1 VNQLVLTACL
11 VEVSPLRYTPAG
23 LPALNFSLESDTEVQ
38 EMGAQIGAYLGS
50 KRQVK
55 VSLKAL
61 AIGHLAESIGKQA
74 LGSVW
79 KFTGFLGAA
88 RQGKNVVFHIQEF
101 NAAI

>member
-1 VNQLVLTACL
+1 MNQLVLTACL

-38 EMGAQIGAYLGS
+38 ELGT

-55 VSLKAL
+55 VSLNAL

-74 LGSVW
+74 LGSVS
-79 KFTGFLGAA
+79 KFTGYLGAG

-101 NAAI
+101 AHI

>member
-23 LPALNFSLESDTEVQ
+23 LPALNFSLESETEIQ
-38 EMGAQIGAYLGS
+38 EVGS

-61 AIGHLAESIGKQA
+61 AIGHLAETIGKQA

-79 KFTGFLGAA
+79 KFTGYLGAA

-101 NAAI
+101 AHI

>member
-23 LPALNFSLESDTEVQ
+23 LPALNFSLESETEVQ
-38 EMGAQIGAYLGS
+38 EMGDQSGS

-55 VSLKAL
+55 VSIKAL
-61 AIGHLAESIGKQA
+61 AIGHLAESIGKQT

-79 KFTGFLGAA
+79 KFTGYLGAA

-101 NAAI
+101 NSFS

>member
-1 VNQLVLTACL
+1 MNQLVLTACL

-38 EMGAQIGAYLGS
+38 EMGA

-55 VSLKAL
+55 VSLNAI

-101 NAAI
+101 NQ

>member
-23 LPALNFSLESDTEVQ
+23 LPALNFSLESETEVQ
-38 EMGAQIGAYLGS
+38 EMGN

-55 VSLKAL
+55 VSLNAI

-101 NAAI
+101 VAI

>member
-23 LPALNFSLESDTEVQ
+23 LPVLNFSLESESEVQ
-38 EMGAQIGAYLGS
+38 EMGT

-61 AIGHLAESIGKQA
+61 AIGHLAESIGKQT

-79 KFTGFLGAA
+79 KFTGYLGAA

-101 NAAI
+101 THI

>member
-1 VNQLVLTACL
+1 MNQLVLTACL

-38 EMGAQIGAYLGS
+38 EMSAT
-50 KRQVK
+50 RQVK

-74 LGSVW
+74 VGSVW

-101 NAAI
+101 THI

>member
-23 LPALNFSLESDTEVQ
+23 LPALNFSLESDTEVR
-38 EMGAQIGAYLGS
+38 EMGTI
-50 KRQVK
+50 RQVK
-55 VSLKAL
+55 VSLNAL

-101 NAAI
+101 NQ

>member
-23 LPALNFSLESDTEVQ
+23 LPALNFSLESETEVQ
-38 EMGAQIGAYLGS
+38 EMGS

-55 VSLKAL
+55 VSLNAL

-101 NAAI
+101 N

>member
-1 VNQLVLTACL
+1 MNQLVLTACL

-38 EMGAQIGAYLGS
+38 EMGA
-50 KRQVK
+50 KRQVE

-101 NAAI
+101 NQ

>member
-1 VNQLVLTACL
+1 MNQLVLTACL
-11 VEVSPLRYTPAG
+11 VEISSLRYTPAG
-23 LPALNFSLESDTEVQ
+23 LPALNFLLESETQVQ
-38 EMGAQIGAYLGS
+38 EMGA

-55 VSLKAL
+55 VNLNAL
-61 AIGHLAESIGKQA
+61 AIGHVAESIGKQA

-101 NAAI
+101 VSI

>member
-1 VNQLVLTACL
+1 MNQLVLTACL

-23 LPALNFSLESDTEVQ
+23 LPALNFSLESDTEIQ
-38 EMGAQIGAYLGS
+38 EMGT

-61 AIGHLAESIGKQA
+61 AIGHLAESIGKQT
-74 LGSVW
+74 LGSAW

-101 NAAI
+101 AHI

>member
-23 LPALNFSLESDTEVQ
+23 LPALNFSLESETEVQ
-38 EMGAQIGAYLGS
+38 EMGT

-55 VSLKAL
+55 VSLNAL
-61 AIGHLAESIGKQA
+61 AIGHLAESIAKQA

-101 NAAI
+101 N

>member
-1 VNQLVLTACL
+1 MNQLVLTACL

-38 EMGAQIGAYLGS
+38 EMGS

-61 AIGHLAESIGKQA
+61 AIGHLAESIGKQT
-74 LGSVW
+74 LGSAW

-101 NAAI
+101 NAVI

>member
-1 VNQLVLTACL
+1 MNQLVLTACL

-38 EMGAQIGAYLGS
+38 ELGT

-55 VSLKAL
+55 VSLNAL

-79 KFTGFLGAA
+79 KFTGYLGAA

-101 NAAI
+101 N

>member
-1 VNQLVLTACL
+1 MNQLVLTACL

-23 LPALNFSLESDTEVQ
+23 LPALNFSLESETEVQ
-38 EMGAQIGAYLGS
+38 EMGAHLGA

-55 VSLKAL
+55 VNLNAI

-101 NAAI
+101 N

>member
-1 VNQLVLTACL
+1 MNQLVLTACL

-23 LPALNFSLESDTEVQ
+23 LPALNFSLESETEVQ
-38 EMGAQIGAYLGS
+38 EMGNI
-50 KRQVK
+50 RQVK
-55 VSLKAL
+55 VSLNAL

-101 NAAI
+101 NQ

>member
-1 VNQLVLTACL
+1 MNQLVLTACL

-38 EMGAQIGAYLGS
+38 EMGA

-55 VSLKAL
+55 VSLNAL

-101 NAAI
+101 I

>member
-11 VEVSPLRYTPAG
+11 VEVAPLRYTPAG
-23 LPALNFSLESDTEVQ
+23 LPALNFSLESETEVQ
-38 EMGAQIGAYLGS
+38 EMGN

-55 VSLKAL
+55 VSLNAL

-79 KFTGFLGAA
+79 KFTGYLGAA

-101 NAAI
+101 N

>member
-1 VNQLVLTACL
+1 MNQLVLTACL

-23 LPALNFSLESDTEVQ
+23 LPALNFSLESETEVQ
-38 EMGAQIGAYLGS
+38 EMGN

-55 VSLKAL
+55 VSLNAI

-101 NAAI
+101 N

>member
-1 VNQLVLTACL
+1 MNQLVLTACL

-38 EMGAQIGAYLGS
+38 EMGT

-74 LGSVW
+74 VGSVW

-101 NAAI
+101 NQ

>member
-1 VNQLVLTACL
+1 M
-11 VEVSPLRYTPAG
+11 RYTPAG
-23 LPALNFSLESDTEVQ
+23 LPALNFSLESETEVQ
-38 EMGAQIGAYLGS
+38 EMGT

-61 AIGHLAESIGKQA
+61 AIGHLAESIGKQT

-101 NAAI
+101 AHI

>member
-23 LPALNFSLESDTEVQ
+23 LPALNFSLESETEVQ
-38 EMGAQIGAYLGS
+38 EMGNI
-50 KRQVK
+50 RQVK
-55 VSLKAL
+55 VSLNAL

-101 NAAI
+101 NQ

>member
-38 EMGAQIGAYLGS
+38 EMGT

-55 VSLKAL
+55 VSLNAL

-101 NAAI
+101 NQ

>member
-1 VNQLVLTACL
+1 MNQLVLTACL

-38 EMGAQIGAYLGS
+38 EMGAT
-50 KRQVK
+50 RQVK

-61 AIGHLAESIGKQA
+61 AIGHLAESIGKQT
-74 LGSVW
+74 LGSAW

-101 NAAI
+101 AHI

>member
-1 VNQLVLTACL
+1 

-23 LPALNFSLESDTEVQ
+23 LPALNFSLESDTEIQ
-38 EMGAQIGAYLGS
+38 EMGT

-55 VSLKAL
+55 VSLNAL

-79 KFTGFLGAA
+79 KFTGYLGAA

-101 NAAI
+101 N

>member
-1 VNQLVLTACL
+1 MNELVLTACL
-11 VEVSPLRYTPAG
+11 VEISSLRYTPAG
-23 LPALNFSLESDTEVQ
+23 LPALNFLLESETQVQ
-38 EMGAQIGAYLGS
+38 EMGA

-55 VSLKAL
+55 VNLNAL
-61 AIGHLAESIGKQA
+61 AIGHVAESIGKQA

-101 NAAI
+101 VSI

>member
-23 LPALNFSLESDTEVQ
+23 LPALNFSLESETEVQ
-38 EMGAQIGAYLGS
+38 EMGN

-55 VSLKAL
+55 VSLNAL

-101 NAAI
+101 N

>member
-1 VNQLVLTACL
+1 MNQLVLTACL

-23 LPALNFSLESDTEVQ
+23 LPALNFSLESETEVQ
-38 EMGAQIGAYLGS
+38 EMGT

-55 VSLKAL
+55 VSLNAL

-101 NAAI
+101 NSF

>member
-23 LPALNFSLESDTEVQ
+23 LPALNFSLESETEVQ
-38 EMGAQIGAYLGS
+38 EMGN

-55 VSLKAL
+55 VSLNAL

-79 KFTGFLGAA
+79 KFTGYLGAA

-101 NAAI
+101 N

>member
-1 VNQLVLTACL
+1 MNQLVLTACL

-23 LPALNFSLESDTEVQ
+23 LPALNFSLESDAEVQ
-38 EMGAQIGAYLGS
+38 EMSAT
-50 KRQVK
+50 RQVK

-61 AIGHLAESIGKQA
+61 AIGQLAESIGKQA
-74 LGSVW
+74 VGSVW

-101 NAAI
+101 AHI

>member
-38 EMGAQIGAYLGS
+38 EMGT

-55 VSLKAL
+55 VNLNAI
-61 AIGHLAESIGKQA
+61 AIGHIAESIGKQA

-101 NAAI
+101 AHI

>member
-1 VNQLVLTACL
+1 MNQLVLTACL

-38 EMGAQIGAYLGS
+38 EMGT

-61 AIGHLAESIGKQA
+61 AIGHLAESIGKQT

-101 NAAI
+101 NSF

>member
-1 VNQLVLTACL
+1 MNQLVLTACL

-23 LPALNFSLESDTEVQ
+23 LPALNFSLESDAEVQ
-38 EMGAQIGAYLGS
+38 EMGDQSGS

-79 KFTGFLGAA
+79 KFTGYLGAA
-88 RQGKNVVFHIQEF
+88 RQGKNIVFHIQEF
-101 NAAI
+101 NQ

>member
-1 VNQLVLTACL
+1 
-11 VEVSPLRYTPAG
+11 
-23 LPALNFSLESDTEVQ
+23 LNFSLESDTEVQ
-38 EMGAQIGAYLGS
+38 EMGAQMGT

-61 AIGHLAESIGKQA
+61 AIGHLAESIGKQT

-79 KFTGFLGAA
+79 KFTGYLGAA

-101 NAAI
+101 NRFNQ